1 MHRRCCRAC
10 TASPPVAAHALQVL
24 EHTSTHNGGA
34 IKDAGEIER
43 ALTSQW
49 QWANSSPVGQ
59 TGPNGVFLEDRH
71 LMVRA
76 LLTLLVARAKRGDD
90 QTCEMASETELVVP
104 VHPTMLGRGDVHVPW
119 QEGGGHPK
127 PPKGTL
133 RQAVRSKQPRISPGG
148 ASAASSA
155 TATRRENDTRHPP
168 NPDPTEWA
176 AQLFRDARER
186 MAETPAIV
194 TVVLSAIDIDD
205 GEHDPDAAGGGMR
218 KLRAELTRM
227 FRAAGVRT
235 RLRSEPVMDA
245 EVCYLVFAPN
255 LLETV
260 QAVPGDGYID
270 LALIRRLR
278 GLVGATGHAQRQRR
292 GRVEPSP
299 WPFACRD
306 GTPSA
311 QYPFCDTSRSTDA
324 RVADLVSRIRR
335 EDKAM
340 LLTAR
345 AMLPLPYLGVPA
357 YYW

>member
-1 MHRRCCRAC
+1 M
-10 TASPPVAAHALQVL
+10 L
-24 EHTSTHNGGA
+24 EHTSTYNGGA
-34 IKDAGEIER
+34 IRDAGEIER
-43 ALTSQW
+43 ALTSL
-49 QWANSSPVGQ
+49 WANSFLVGQ

-76 LLTLLVARAKRGDD
+76 LVTGLAARADRGDD

-104 VHPTMLGRGDVHVPW
+104 VHPTMLGHGYVHAPR
-119 QEGGGHPK
+119 QESGGHPK
-127 PPKGTL
+127 PPGGSL
-133 RQAVRSKQPRISPGG
+133 RRAMRPKETRISPGG

-155 TATRRENDTRHPP
+155 TATARRRENDTRHPP
-168 NPDPTEWA
+168 NTTEWA
-176 AQLFRDARER
+176 ARLFRDARER
-186 MAETPAIV
+186 MAENPAIV
-194 TVVLSAIDIDD
+194 TVVLSAIDID
-205 GEHDPDAAGGGMR
+205 GAEHGPDEAGGVMR
-218 KLRAELTRM
+218 KLRAELTRA

-278 GLVGATGHAQRQRR
+278 GLVGAAGHGHRRGTKPGEQHRR

-299 WPFACRD
+299 GPFACRD

-311 QYPFCDTSRSTDA
+311 QYPFCNTSRPTDA